1 MWDGTDLTLGCSY
14 TNDVDLNFIG
24 SLVLSRVQ
32 PHNFLRTDLVTYT
45 LFSGGEFPNT
55 IVCTNNWA
63 NACPDNMRQ
72 DDKFNY
78 GENDNL
84 TSGSLVVTHS
94 GYDES
99 VETGLF
105 ECRLTTLGSFQAER
119 QNLASRCHERW
130 HPMT

>member
-14 TNDVDLNFIG
+14 TNDGQLNLDA
-24 SLVLSRVQ
+24 SLVISRVQ
-32 PHNFLRTDLVTYT
+32 PDNFLRTDLVTYT

-55 IVCTNNWA
+55 IVCTDNWA
-63 NACPDNMRQ
+63 IACPANLEQ

-105 ECRLTTLGSFQAER
+105 ECRLTTLGSFQTEN
-119 QNLASRCHERW
+119 QNIPSRCDERW
-130 HPMT
+130 HPTT

>member
-1 MWDGTDLTLGCSY
+1 MWDGTDLTLSCSY
-14 TNDVDLNFIG
+14 TNDVDLNFDA
-24 SLVLSRVQ
+24 SLVISRVN
-32 PHNFLRTDLVTYT
+32 PETLARTNVITYT
-45 LFSGGEFPNT
+45 LFSGGQLPMT
-55 IVCTNNWA
+55 IVCTDNWA
-63 NACPDNMRQ
+63 DACPANLTQ
-72 DDKFNY
+72 NDKFNY

-105 ECRLTTLGSFQAER
+105 ECRLTTFTSFQAESK
-119 QNLASRCHERW
+119 NLASRCHERW